1 MKKLVLVAAVLV
13 LSICTALQ
21 ANATYTYYFYRITSD
36 ASYDIAGQFNVVLS
50 QESANV
56 VRFTFNNFGP
66 DPGSIFAV
74 YFDDGAL
81 LNSNFGIDDNLL
93 AVDFEQITNPSDLPG
108 WNLVTPPF
116 QSTDNYKAKK
126 DNSAA
131 TGVDPGESLGILF
144 ELADGKIITDIKNDL
159 DSGVIR
165 IGIHVGQIGAP
176 NNDWS
181 DSFVTFIP
189 APGAILLGS
198 IGVCLVGWLRRR
210 RTL

>member
-1 MKKLVLVAAVLV
+1 MKKLALTTITLA
-13 LSICTALQ
+13 LSICAAVQ

-36 ASYDIAGQFNVVLS
+36 APYDIAGQFNVVLS

-74 YFDDGAL
+74 YFDDGTL
-81 LNSNFGIDDNLL
+81 LNSSFDIDDDSPS
-93 AVDFEQITNPSDLPG
+93 VDFDQITNPSDLPG
-108 WNLVTPPF
+108 WNLVSPPF
-116 QSTDNYKAKK
+116 QTSDNYKAKK
-126 DNSAA
+126 DGSAA

-144 ELADGKIITDIKNDL
+144 ELADEKTITDVKNDL

-176 NNDWS
+176 DNDWS
-181 DSFVTFIP
+181 DSFVTYIP
-189 APGAILLGS
+189 APGAILLGG
-198 IGVCLVGWLRRR
+198 IGVGLVGWLRRR